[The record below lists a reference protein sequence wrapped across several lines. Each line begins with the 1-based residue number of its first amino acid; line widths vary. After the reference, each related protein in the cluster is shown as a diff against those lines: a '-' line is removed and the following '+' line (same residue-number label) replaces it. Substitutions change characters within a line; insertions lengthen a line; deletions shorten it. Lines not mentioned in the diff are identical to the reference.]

1 MADSF
6 KIQYSGRVTPIEEVE
21 AADGSKTRI
30 IHSNIDKVLG
40 GSNEMTFSSTSTK
53 VKYKDYTTPTGAVT
67 LEDSTIFN
75 DASLQLDFWYM
86 SIRESAGSGVPDV
99 NVQVS
104 GVTADFIELQGVG
117 DFLIIPFKN
126 NNFPGN
132 AISLN
137 STGSSTLAKV
147 DILIG
152 EIE

>member
-6 KIQYSGRVTPIEEVE
+6 KIQYSGKVTPIEEIE

-30 IHSNIDKVLG
+30 IHSNIDKVFG
-40 GSNEMTFSSTSTK
+40 GINEMTFSSTSTK
-53 VKYKDYTTPTGAVT
+53 VNYKDYTTTTGAVT
-67 LEDSTIFN
+67 LEDYTIYN
-75 DASLQLDFWYM
+75 DDNLQLDFWYM
-86 SIRESAGSGVPDV
+86 GIREAAGSGTPDV

-104 GVTADFIELQGVG
+104 GVSAAFIELQGVG

-132 AISLN
+132 TISLN
-137 STGSSTLAKV
+137 STSSSTLAKV